1 MQCIINARV
10 DYSIECNFMGV
21 HSKSMDIYY
30 SNLTGHPSAAIPQII
45 VPITKD
51 M

>member
-1 MQCIINARV
+1 MLELTILLNATLW
-10 DYSIECNFMGV
+10 EV